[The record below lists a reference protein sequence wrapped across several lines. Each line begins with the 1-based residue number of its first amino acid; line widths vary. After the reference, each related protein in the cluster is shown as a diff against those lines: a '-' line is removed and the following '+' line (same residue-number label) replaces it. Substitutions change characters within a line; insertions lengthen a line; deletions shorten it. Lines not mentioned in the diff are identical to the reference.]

1 MADAGHED
9 RMTQASTPYDRIGG
23 RAGIATLVD
32 RFYDLM
38 ESEQEYAALRALHAP
53 DLTPMRGSL
62 TDFLM
67 AWMGGPRDWFEQRP
81 GACIMSAHG
90 KVPGI
95 DRETGEQWIA
105 CMTRAAAPLRA
116 RDPEFASAMLEAL
129 AGMSRAMA
137 ARGERNAAEA
147 AA

>member
-1 MADAGHED
+1 MAAS
-9 RMTQASTPYDRIGG
+9 STPYDRIGG
-23 RAGIATLVD
+23 RAEIAAIVE

-38 ESEQEYAALRALHAP
+38 DSEPEFAALRALHAP
-53 DLTPMRGSL
+53 DLSPMRPSL

-116 RDPEFASAMLEAL
+116 RDPEFGSALLDAL
-129 AGMSRAMA
+129 ADMSRVMA